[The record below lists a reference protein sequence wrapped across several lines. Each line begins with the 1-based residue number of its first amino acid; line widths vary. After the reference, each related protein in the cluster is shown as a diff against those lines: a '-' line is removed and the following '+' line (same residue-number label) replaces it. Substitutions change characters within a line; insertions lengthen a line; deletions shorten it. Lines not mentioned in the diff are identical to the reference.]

1 MARSAIAKA
10 AARLPLADADADADA
25 ATIRRRNSSLCTV
38 AHRAG
43 AAMWIS

>member
-10 AARLPLADADADADA
+10 AARLQLADA
-25 ATIRRRNSSLCTV
+25 ATIRRRNSSLCTL